1 MKTAKEIA
9 LSGWARYWRHF
20 EPAFALTSIAL
31 LLSAIAGHESD
42 LAKVVFKFLDGLED
56 LGSLENLFHLVL
68 LLINTN
74 LLLAA
79 ITLPR
84 WQDSMSFLHRTLA
97 RYAMWSYDLM
107 SQGMAMAAGSLVA
120 AYPFLPLLHNQDSPI
135 SGELMLALIS
145 FSIIY
150 QLARELPDWDLLQVK
165 LNNTN
170 RKFGALWLALLTFSS
185 LDVYLWMGY

>member
-1 MKTAKEIA
+1 MKTTKEIVH
-9 LSGWARYWRHF
+9 SGWARYWRHF
-20 EPAFALTSIAL
+20 EPAFALTAIAL

-42 LAKVVFKFLDGLED
+42 LAKVVFKFLEGLED

-84 WQDSMSFLHRTLA
+84 WEHSMSFLHRALA

-120 AYPFLPLLHNQDSPI
+120 AYPFLPLLHAQDSPI
-135 SGELMLALIS
+135 SGQLTLALIS

-150 QLARELPDWDLLQVK
+150 QLARDIPEWDLLQRK
-165 LNNTN
+165 LNNNN
-170 RKFGALWLALLTFSS
+170 RKFGALWVALLAFSG
-185 LDVYLWMGY
+185 LDVYLWMG